1 MHIENRVGIMSV
13 TCLFGKGKAL
23 FLSTAQAAPQTNY
36 KIKAI
41 QHKHTI
47 HINKQ
52 QTCMK
57 RQRVGFINLFCVCCS
72 LGSKILG
79 VMA

>member
-1 MHIENRVGIMSV
+1 MSV

-36 KIKAI
+36 KIGVI

-52 QTCMK
+52 QQVRNGKELVISICFVFVVI
-57 RQRVGFINLFCVCCS
+57 RVLRFWG
-72 LGSKILG
+72 
-79 VMA
+79 

>member
-1 MHIENRVGIMSV
+1 MHIENKVGIMSV
-13 TCLFGKGKAL
+13 TCLFGECKAL
-23 FLSTAQAAPQTNY
+23 FLSTAQAALQKKY

-52 QTCMK
+52 QTCK
-57 RQRVGFINLFCVCCS
+57 ERQRVGFY
-72 LGSKILG
+72 
-79 VMA
+79 